1 MRIVVV
7 GGGPAGL
14 YFSLLLKKQDPS
26 HVITLYERDAPTD
39 TFGWGI
45 VFSDQTFEYL
55 RESDAASYE
64 AITSACQQW
73 DNVDVVHRN
82 QRITIRGNKFSG
94 IARIHFLNV
103 LQQRCLDV
111 GVDLRF
117 RQPIGS
123 MADLPAAD
131 LIVGADGA
139 NSLVRRAHA
148 DLFQPT
154 VDSGRN
160 KYIWLGTPRLF
171 HGLTLTF
178 EQHASGLYA
187 AHSYKFDSHTS
198 TFIVECAEAT
208 WRRAGLDTMDERAT
222 CEFLQDIFR
231 EHLEGEPLLTNNF
244 VRWLNFPLVRNARW
258 HGDRIVLL
266 GDALHTAH
274 FSVGSGT
281 KLALEDA
288 IALASACAGV
298 PDVTRALAAFEHAR
312 RPRVEQLQHAALESL
327 RWFEEM
333 DSYMHLDPLPF
344 ALSAMT
350 RSKRIDYDKLRQR
363 DPAFVA
369 EVEHYQRSQT
379 GTGTGT

>member
-14 YFSLLLKKQDPS
+14 YFSMLLKKQDPS
-26 HVITLYERDAPTD
+26 HDVTVFERDAPTD

-73 DNVDVVHRN
+73 DNVDIVHRG
-82 QRITIRGNKFSG
+82 QKITIRGNKFSG

-117 RQPIGS
+117 REPIS
-123 MADLPAAD
+123 SLADLPPAD
-131 LIVGADGA
+131 LLVGADGA
-139 NSLVRRAHA
+139 NSLVRREHST
-148 DLFQPT
+148 LFKST
-154 VDSGRN
+154 VEYGRN

-178 EQHASGLYA
+178 EQHPTGLYA
-187 AHSYKFDSHTS
+187 AHSYKFDRHTS
-198 TFIVECAEAT
+198 TFIVECSEAT
-208 WRRAGLDTMDERAT
+208 WRRAGLDTMNEAAT
-222 CEFLQDIFR
+222 CEFLQGIFHH
-231 EHLEGEPLLTNNF
+231 HLEGQPLLTNNF
-244 VRWLNFPLVRNARW
+244 VRWLNFPLVRNTRW
-258 HGDRIVLL
+258 YGDGIVLL

-288 IALASACAGV
+288 IMLAKACTQAPDIPHALG
-298 PDVTRALAAFEHAR
+298 AFEWIR
-312 RPRVEQLQHAALESL
+312 RPRVEQLQHAAGESL

-350 RSKRIDYDKLRQR
+350 RSTRIDYDKLRQR

-369 EVEHYQRSQT
+369 EVEDYQRT
-379 GTGTGT
+379 HAGPGTGT